1 MTDAHASSAILH
13 VDELAQAIAAT
24 GREMALPYVAASA
37 DIGSPEP
44 ILDSAGNPF
53 AGNLFRWI
61 DPTLEY
67 WKDRG
72 FALRSPLVHA
82 TRALSEPFWFAWN
95 SGFATWRPNAA
106 LAALTAEIAEGF
118 ATYHVAG
125 AIVCPAYLPE
135 GVIGA
140 VTWATDDRSVDVK
153 AVFDARAEHLHA
165 LALRFVATYR
175 EATHGAAGTPVRLTR
190 REIQCLKWAAA
201 GKTDAEISELVHIA
215 LPTVRFHVTNASRKL
230 GVIGRSQAVH
240 RAANLGYI
248 GAPEAVGGGRQQ
260 RSPGTAA

>member
-1 MTDAHASSAILH
+1 MTDAPASDVMKPVA
-13 VDELAQAIAAT
+13 DLAQAVAAI
-24 GREMALPYVAASA
+24 GREMALPYVAASP
-37 DIGSPEP
+37 DIGSPHP
-44 ILDSAGNPF
+44 MLDPDGRPY

-61 DPTLEY
+61 DPKLEY

-82 TRALSEPFWFAWN
+82 ARALSEPFWFSSR

-106 LAALTAEIAEGF
+106 LTALNGEIAVGVE
-118 ATYHVAG
+118 TYHVAG
-125 AIVCPAYLPE
+125 AIVCPTYLPD

-140 VTWATDDRSVDVK
+140 VTWATGDRSVDVK
-153 AVFDARAEHLHA
+153 AAFDARAEHLHA

-175 EATHGAAGTPVRLTR
+175 EATHGQAGAPVRLTR

-201 GKTDAEISELVHIA
+201 GKTDAEISEIVGIS

-230 GVIGRSQAVH
+230 GVVGRSQAVH

-248 GAPEAVGGGRQQ
+248 GDPEAVRTQ
-260 RSPGTAA
+260 RAPGTSA